1 MNIFWDVAQLCL
13 VEISPRFPGVS
24 HLTHRPDDGAYKHL

>member
-1 MNIFWDVAQLCL
+1 

-24 HLTHRPDDGAYKHL
+24 HLTHRPDDGAYKHLWNVD